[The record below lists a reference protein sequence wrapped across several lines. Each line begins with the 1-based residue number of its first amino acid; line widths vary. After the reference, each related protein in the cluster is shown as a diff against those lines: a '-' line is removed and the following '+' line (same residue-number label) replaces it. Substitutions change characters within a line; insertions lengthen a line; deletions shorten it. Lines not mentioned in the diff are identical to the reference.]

1 MKDRYLL
8 VIDSSGAT
16 LAVCV
21 MKNNEVLASFNENT
35 GLTHSCTLIPKII
48 EMIEKSNIS
57 LDDIDYYVCSN
68 GPGSFTGLRIGISA
82 MKGLAHAKNKKMVAV
97 STLDGLMH
105 NIEEFDGLICPI
117 IDARRKEVYTAL
129 YYNGEK
135 ILDDCGI
142 SLDELFEIIKEK
154 GAKKKKVIF
163 CGDGVI
169 SYKDYIKENLGE
181 LCFFADEEKCLQN
194 AVSVGKAA
202 LKKIEKG
209 EVLHYSEF
217 SASYLKPSQPER
229 QQNITV

>member
-1 MKDRYLL
+1 MKDKYLL

-35 GLTHSCTLIPKII
+35 GLTHSCTLMPKII
-48 EMIEKSNIS
+48 EMIEKSKIS

-82 MKGLAHAKNKKMVAV
+82 MKGLCHAKNKKMVAV
-97 STLDGLMH
+97 STLDGLMN

-129 YYNGEK
+129 YHNGDK

-142 SLDELFEIIKEK
+142 SLNELFEIIKK
-154 GAKKKKVIF
+154 NGKKVIF

-169 SYKDYIKENLGE
+169 SYKDYIKESLGE
-181 LCFFADEEKCLQN
+181 LCFFADEESCLQN
-194 AVSVGKAA
+194 AVSVGKVA
-202 LKKIEKG
+202 LEKIENG